1 MNHKR
6 VLFSEIMK
14 NPPKELEMAIK
25 RVCPKIEKSLPLVS
39 EIIDNTPGMS
49 TVHKKYVKES
59 LGLRYKQIIKPAIK
73 NFCKDYSKSNA
84 R

>member
-1 MNHKR
+1 MNQKR

-39 EIIDNTPGMS
+39 
-49 TVHKKYVKES
+49 KRKF
-59 LGLRYKQIIKPAIK
+59 IKPAIK